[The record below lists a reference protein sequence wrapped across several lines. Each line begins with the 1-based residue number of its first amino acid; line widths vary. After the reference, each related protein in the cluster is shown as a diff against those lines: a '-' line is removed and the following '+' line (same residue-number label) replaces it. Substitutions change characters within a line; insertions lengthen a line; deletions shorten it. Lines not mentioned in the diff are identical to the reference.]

1 MVARVASVA
10 LAGLIALLVAW
21 VVVFMIGN
29 LHGSGSVTGCN
40 HVPLVN
46 GQPAYQCSSQP

>member
-1 MVARVASVA
+1 MRVASIA
-10 LAGLIALLVAW
+10 LAGLIALLVLW

-29 LHGSGSVTGCN
+29 LLGSGSVNGCN
-40 HVPLVN
+40 HVPIVN